1 MKKLLALLCIPCLL
15 AAFATGCKDKK
26 GDDVV
31 SDSSVEETVSADIT
45 LNTNKVGIYLGES
58 FQLIPTVAEAK
69 KGALVFW
76 SVLNESVATVD
87 DNGLVTAVGVGTT
100 VCYAQC
106 GETTVPCSITVYE
119 KALTSSFHLAM
130 DKTQYVLNVNDTYN
144 LFSDIS
150 VRFGDKVVT
159 EYTLTGEVNG
169 DATAQAT
176 VENGELKAG
185 AVAGTAELLLTV
197 SATIDGN
204 TYTDQQMITVSV
216 Y

>member
-1 MKKLLALLCIPCLL
+1 MKKILALLCIPCLF
-15 AAFATGCKDKK
+15 AAFAIGCNDNK
-26 GDDVV
+26 GGATT
-31 SDSSVEETVSADIT
+31 SESSVEETVSADIT

-58 FQLIPTVAEAK
+58 FQLIPTVAEDK

-106 GETTVPCSITVYE
+106 GETTVPCAITVYE
-119 KALTSSFHLAM
+119 KALTASFRLAM
-130 DKTQYVLNVNDTYN
+130 DKTQYALNVNDTYN
-144 LFSDIS
+144 LFSDVNVS
-150 VRFGDKVVT
+150 FGDKVVT

-169 DATAQAT
+169 EATAQVT

-185 AVAGTAELLLTV
+185 DVAGTAELLLTV
-197 SATIDGN
+197 TATIDGN
-204 TYTDQQMITVSV
+204 TYTDQQMITVNV